1 MEHKIKKWK
10 LLESE
15 YIIRRPWLTA
25 RREKVQLPDGTIHPE
40 YYVLE
45 YPDWVNIIAETKDGR
60 YVLVEQYRHGLGEI
74 SIELCAGCVEPGEAP
89 VDGAR
94 RELLEETGFGG
105 GEWELI
111 ATLSPN
117 SSTSTKMCSW
127 SRNQRQ
133 RTTSRHYRRHS
144 RAPGYTRRII
154 PAPFRWRNKTGNDG
168 RAFVEIFCN
177 KGKIILPKLAAVLTF
192 FVILPRIV

>member
-1 MEHKIKKWK
+1 MEHEIKKWK

-60 YVLVEQYRHGLGEI
+60 YVLVEQYRHGLGEV

-117 SSTSTKMCSW
+117 SSTSTNMCYCFVA
-127 SRNQRQ
+127 
-133 RTTSRHYRRHS
+133 H
-144 RAPGYTRRII
+144 G
-154 PAPFRWRNKTGNDG
+154 
-168 RAFVEIFCN
+168 VEI
-177 KGKIILPKLAAVLTF
+177 KDKEQHLEPTEDIAGHLVTRDELYRLLSDGEIKQAMMAAPLWKYFATKEK
-192 FVILPRIV
+192 

>member
-117 SSTSTKMCSW
+117 SSTSTNMCYCFVA
-127 SRNQRQ
+127 
-133 RTTSRHYRRHS
+133 H
-144 RAPGYTRRII
+144 G
-154 PAPFRWRNKTGNDG
+154 
-168 RAFVEIFCN
+168 VEI
-177 KGKIILPKLAAVLTF
+177 KDKEQHLDTTEDIAVHLVTRDELYRLLSDGEIKQAMMAAPLWKYFATKEK
-192 FVILPRIV
+192 